1 MNGKGK
7 KILCIE
13 DNQEM
18 IDLVD
23 LILTRRGYEVIGA
36 VGGQQGIEAI
46 QREKPDLI
54 LLDLMMPEVDGSD
67 VFHWMQKDTES
78 RHIPVVVV
86 TAKTAPIDRVL
97 WLNVAKV
104 DGFVTKPFGPK
115 ELEEAVERVLRE
127 TGAEK
132 AGEGDRRDG

>member
-1 MNGKGK
+1 VAGKGK

-13 DNQEM
+13 DNPEM

-23 LILTRRGYEVIGA
+23 LILARRGYEVIGA
-36 VGGQQGIEAI
+36 VGGQEGIETI

-67 VFHWMQKDTES
+67 VFHWMQKNAES

-86 TAKTAPIDRVL
+86 TAKTAPIDKVL

-115 ELEEAVERVLRE
+115 ELEDVVEKVLRVKE
-127 TGAEK
+127 TGEARE
-132 AGEGDRRDG
+132 GERWDD